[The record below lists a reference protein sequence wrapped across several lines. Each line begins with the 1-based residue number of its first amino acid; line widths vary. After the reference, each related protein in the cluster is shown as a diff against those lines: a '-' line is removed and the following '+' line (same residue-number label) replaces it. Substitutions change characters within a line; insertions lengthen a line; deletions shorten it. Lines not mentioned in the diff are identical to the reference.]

1 MAESTLNDAPQPQ
14 DAEATSESTKATEA
28 EPTANGAHLPELA
41 SAANETVQEQEKQ
54 WPADARSGEV
64 HFAEL
69 NRPSIA
75 RLQKGMEIEHELVPS
90 QKDSVRALRK
100 FTTLTNAEIFR
111 RVGVSNSNGYR
122 YLRNEPEKDTDEKTK
137 PGRGRKR
144 KLDETVVKQ
153 VIQDI
158 EKQPVGEKT
167 KSWEELC
174 KGAGVDVTPITLKRA
189 VENAGYYKCPA
200 CQRGKIC
207 IFRSH
212 RQWQYSHIKWQSVK
226 CMAWGK
232 TPDIPLAFSMTIAA
246 LLLTTIDLR
255 ENIAKA
261 RFWMRGSLSPTPQS
275 ILHGDW
281 PRNTLKLCNH
291 RSSTT

>member
-1 MAESTLNDAPQPQ
+1 MAESRLNDAPQPQ
-14 DAEATSESTKATEA
+14 HVEATAESTKAKEA
-28 EPTANGAHLPELA
+28 EPTVNGAYLQELV

-54 WPADARSGEV
+54 WPVDARSGEM

-75 RLQKGMEIEHELVPS
+75 RLQKGMEIEHELGPS

-122 YLRNEPEKDTDEKTK
+122 YLRNEPEKDTDEKSK

-174 KGAGVDVTPITLKRA
+174 KGAGVVDVTPITLKRA

-200 CQRGKIC
+200 CQRGKKS
-207 IFRSH
+207 IFRQPH
-212 RQWQYSHIKWQSVK
+212 A
-226 CMAWGK
+226 MAMLTYQMAVCKMHGLGK
-232 TPDIPLAFSMTIAA
+232 DS
-246 LLLTTIDLR
+246 
-255 ENIAKA
+255 
-261 RFWMRGSLSPTPQS
+261 
-275 ILHGDW
+275 
-281 PRNTLKLCNH
+281 
-291 RSSTT
+291 